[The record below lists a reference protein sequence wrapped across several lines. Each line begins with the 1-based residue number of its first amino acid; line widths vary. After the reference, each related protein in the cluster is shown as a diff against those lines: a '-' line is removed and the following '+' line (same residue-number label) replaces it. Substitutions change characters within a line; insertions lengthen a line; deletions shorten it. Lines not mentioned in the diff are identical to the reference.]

1 MRKEKELKPEENSDS
16 NTTNHILYLF
26 IQDWLT
32 INNAKFKWHKTKVY
46 FSLKQ
51 ESNTD
56 VSAQGAVLS
65 AAMQGFRLL
74 PPCGSSLLQVL
85 EVFPV
90 QPKDGGKQM

>member
-32 INNAKFKWHKTKVY
+32 INNAKFKWHKMKVY

-56 VSAQGAVLS
+56 VSA
-65 AAMQGFRLL
+65 
-74 PPCGSSLLQVL
+74 
-85 EVFPV
+85 
-90 QPKDGGKQM
+90 